1 MNAICA
7 VSTDHTVP
15 KWKHHYPRKAHKFKH
30 SFSLISCL
38 RMDQTSWQYS
48 CHLHNLNSDSSSW
61 AVTFPAASCFSIHL
75 SAHPS
80 IYVRLPMMCL
90 IQSASLLLSLMPLF
104 CMVLLCCCYSCHM
117 FKEKSGELSHPPGR
131 EGMSQNR
138 VTYTKCKHFYVA
150 NLLSLIG
157 ICMFGFVLKEQ

>member
-38 RMDQTSWQYS
+38 RMDQISWQYS

-75 SAHPS
+75 SAHPYMS
-80 IYVRLPMMCL
+80 VCL
-90 IQSASLLLSLMPLF
+90 WCVWFSQRHFCCHWCLYSAWCFYAAAIPATCLKKKAESSPTLQA
-104 CMVLLCCCYSCHM
+104 
-117 FKEKSGELSHPPGR
+117 EKACPRTE
-131 EGMSQNR
+131 
-138 VTYTKCKHFYVA
+138 
-150 NLLSLIG
+150 SLILNVSTSMLQ
-157 ICMFGFVLKEQ
+157 IY